1 MYKFYIKKLNTSKE
15 LYTPYTIT
23 EITTD
28 PETKKEVEVIK
39 VYETDDLSTLADK
52 YKEMLSDYTT
62 EQIKVVQELSPEIL
76 VNIND

>member
-1 MYKFYIKKLNTSKE
+1 MYKFYINKLNTSKE
-15 LYTPYTIT
+15 LYTPYTVT

-28 PETKKEVEVIK
+28 PETKKEVEVTK

>member
-15 LYTPYTIT
+15 LYTPYTVT

-62 EQIKVVQELSPEIL
+62 DQIKVVQELSPEIL

>member
-15 LYTPYTIT
+15 LYTPYTVT

-62 EQIKVVQELSPEIL
+62 EQIKAVQELSPEIL

>member
-39 VYETDDLSTLADK
+39 IYETDDLSTLADK
-52 YKEMLSDYTT
+52 YREMLSDYTT
-62 EQIKVVQELSPEIL
+62 EQIKIVQELSAEIL

>member
-1 MYKFYIKKLNTSKE
+1 MYKFHIKKLNTSKE
-15 LYTPYTIT
+15 LYTPYTVT

-28 PETKKEVEVIK
+28 PETKKEVEVTK

>member
-15 LYTPYTIT
+15 LYTPYTVT

-28 PETKKEVEVIK
+28 PETKKEVEVTT

>member
-15 LYTPYTIT
+15 LYTPYTVT

-28 PETKKEVEVIK
+28 PETKKEVEVTK
-39 VYETDDLSTLADK
+39 VYETDDLSILADK

>member
-15 LYTPYTIT
+15 LYTPYTVT

-28 PETKKEVEVIK
+28 PETKKEVEVTK
-39 VYETDDLSTLADK
+39 VYETDDLSTLTDK

>member
-1 MYKFYIKKLNTSKE
+1 MT
-15 LYTPYTIT
+15 
-23 EITTD
+23 
-28 PETKKEVEVIK
+28 K
-39 VYETDDLSTLADK
+39 VYETYDLSTLADK

>member
-39 VYETDDLSTLADK
+39 IYETDDLSTLADK

-62 EQIKVVQELSPEIL
+62 EQIKIVQELSAEIL

>member
-15 LYTPYTIT
+15 LYTPYTVT

>member
-15 LYTPYTIT
+15 LYTPYTVT

-28 PETKKEVEVIK
+28 PETKKEVEITK
-39 VYETDDLSTLADK
+39 VYETDLSTLADK

>member
-15 LYTPYTIT
+15 LYTPYTVT

-28 PETKKEVEVIK
+28 PETKKEVEVTK
-39 VYETDDLSTLADK
+39 VYETDDLSPLADK

>member
-15 LYTPYTIT
+15 LYTPYTVT

-28 PETKKEVEVIK
+28 PETEKEVEVTK

>member
-15 LYTPYTIT
+15 LYTPYTVT

-28 PETKKEVEVIK
+28 PETKKEVEVTK

-52 YKEMLSDYTT
+52 SKEMLSDYTT